1 MDTSLAKCVHIDKE
15 IVIFGAGAL
24 GMLVLDFFLLNRK
37 RPVLIIDNN
46 KDIYGKKK
54 KGIKI
59 CSPAEGK
66 EKYPKAIFVI
76 ANANHEKNMKK
87 QLLKLGICENSI
99 VVCNNECLLKQEIL
113 KKSVVKYEDKLFI
126 YDTPCEKSMKSKC
139 DLVKAKLKAF
149 AYSAFMDHYYPEKKS
164 KKKFDVSICAIFKNE
179 SVYLKEWI
187 EYHKIIGIQH
197 FYMYNNHSS
206 DDFQSIIRPY
216 IDSGEIT
223 LIDWPYEQGQMS
235 AYRDCIKK
243 FKKESQWIGFIDIDE
258 FIVPIDYD
266 NLYDFLKKYEKNR
279 GSVLI
284 YWKLFGSSGKIDRDT
299 SRLVT
304 EDFILC
310 WRKHTNIGK
319 CFFNTSYDFI
329 PDYSKNDMIHHKMW
343 TGYRGKALPP
353 INCFGKVCIDGL
365 NIGQGDH
372 FPIQINHYFTKS
384 VAEYDNKKRKGD
396 VYHKKNPHDDTYFM
410 KHDMKCGAVD
420 VNIYKYMIRLKDHYY
435 NKMDKGENHGE

>member
-1 MDTSLAKCVHIDKE
+1 
-15 IVIFGAGAL
+15 
-24 GMLVLDFFLLNRK
+24 
-37 RPVLIIDNN
+37 
-46 KDIYGKKK
+46 
-54 KGIKI
+54 
-59 CSPAEGK
+59 
-66 EKYPKAIFVI
+66 
-76 ANANHEKNMKK
+76 
-87 QLLKLGICENSI
+87 
-99 VVCNNECLLKQEIL
+99 
-113 KKSVVKYEDKLFI
+113 
-126 YDTPCEKSMKSKC
+126 
-139 DLVKAKLKAF
+139 
-149 AYSAFMDHYYPEKKS
+149 
-164 KKKFDVSICAIFKNE
+164 
-179 SVYLKEWI
+179 
-187 EYHKIIGIQH
+187 
-197 FYMYNNHSS
+197 MYNNHSS